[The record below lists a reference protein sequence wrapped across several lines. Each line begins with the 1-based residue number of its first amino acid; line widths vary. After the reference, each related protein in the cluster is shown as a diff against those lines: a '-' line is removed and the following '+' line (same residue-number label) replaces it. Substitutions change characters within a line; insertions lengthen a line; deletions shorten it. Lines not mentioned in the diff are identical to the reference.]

1 MLNTAVDDYRY
12 PPSAA
17 RARQDQP
24 QLGESNF
31 SDGSGALFSMY
42 LNMAEEED
50 NKMTESWKG
59 DADGMLVFARLH
71 LTFHPSAN
79 NVEM

>member
-1 MLNTAVDDYRY
+1 MFEIPPVDVYRY

-17 RARQDQP
+17 HARQDQP

-42 LNMAEEED
+42 LDMGEEED
-50 NKMTESWKG
+50 IKMTESWKG
-59 DADGMLVFARLH
+59 DADGMLVFVRLH
-71 LTFHPSAN
+71 LIFHAFC
-79 NVEM
+79 V